1 MALPSAQLGSM
12 TSLNVPSGMP
22 TVVTQPKEKYWQ
34 KILAQALAGA
44 AGQAATQG
52 VSNAMSRDYAADA
65 GGTNAPFWDKL
76 VGGPAMPADQYK
88 QLAATKAQM
97 GLQDLAAADTRRGQ
111 EYHAQQSDLR
121 DTTNSARDYD
131 RMRAQLSMDN
141 QKMRVSS
148 DEKAAD
154 RAANKESNAARD
166 ALLRRQGELL
176 EQEIIRN
183 RMTNDQI
190 AKGAEAQFMKDP
202 EAMTP
207 KQRTTAE
214 RAQSPQYNRSTD
226 YQPQTGLQALA
237 EGLQEYGQAGPML
250 PGVKLL
256 DMLKALPE
264 AVNAGP
270 GASSSVSRIPSRN
283 ELATE
288 MQIIRAK
295 MPSMSLEEQAQ
306 AEARL
311 RELNAMLKR
320 R

>member
-97 GLQDLAAADTRRGQ
+97 GLQDLAAADARRAQ
-111 EYHAQQSDLR
+111 EFGAQQTTLR
-121 DTTNSARDYD
+121 DTSNSARDYD
-131 RMRAQLSMDN
+131 RMRAQLSMEN

-148 DEKAAD
+148 DEKSAD

-207 KQRTTAE
+207 KQRGVQAAANKKPLPNIHPDIAETGIVQLGKMLNEAVMPERDMLSGAEQQLSDSLENPNSARGMYDEIIKLRMAMKTMSPQEQETTLARILELTE
-214 RAQSPQYNRSTD
+214 RA
-226 YQPQTGLQALA
+226 
-237 EGLQEYGQAGPML
+237 
-250 PGVKLL
+250 
-256 DMLKALPE
+256 KAM
-264 AVNAGP
+264 
-270 GASSSVSRIPSRN
+270 R
-283 ELATE
+283 
-288 MQIIRAK
+288 
-295 MPSMSLEEQAQ
+295 
-306 AEARL
+306 
-311 RELNAMLKR
+311 
-320 R
+320 